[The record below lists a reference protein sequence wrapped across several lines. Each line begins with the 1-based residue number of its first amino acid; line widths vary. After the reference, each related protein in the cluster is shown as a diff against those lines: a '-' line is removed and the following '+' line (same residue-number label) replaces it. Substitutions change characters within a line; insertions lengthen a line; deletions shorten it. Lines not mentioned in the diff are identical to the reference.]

1 VLREIH
7 ISQLA
12 VIEDLTI
19 ELGDG
24 LNCFTGRTGAGKSLI
39 IGAFEILLGLRSGSD
54 MIRPGAQ
61 EARVTGVFDLHDP
74 HVAQK
79 VAAAI
84 DQPDLAPGEPLLIT
98 RKLYASGRTGVSVN
112 GIPVPSG
119 TARQVGELLVDIHG
133 QHDHQF
139 LLKPGNQLDI
149 LDEFSKALPIR
160 KSYSDAYQALK
171 NLIAT
176 RNNLGASVEL
186 RRQQRDLYEFQ
197 ANEIDE
203 AKLVS
208 GEFEELRQR
217 HALLSNVEKIK
228 REAGQ
233 AHSALY
239 DADAAVIERLQIIT
253 QILSNLSELDPALAP
268 IADQVK
274 TGTSILYDAAFELGR
289 HVDRLEINPGEL
301 EEIDDRLNT
310 INRLVSKYTGPRVS
324 HVLTDPP
331 NTTDSVDLILAY
343 REKIGSILDSLITQ
357 DTDQSQVQAKID
369 QTAKEILKLGAQLTT
384 LREAGGKQL
393 KPLIEAQLQD
403 LGMSEAKLTV
413 EFIPAPESLDLT
425 PVPDPSKKLA
435 AGPSGLQT
443 IEILVSTNPGQ
454 PTRPLR
460 KIASGGELSRIMLA
474 LKSILAQTDRV
485 SVLVFDEIDSN
496 IGGRMG
502 TVIGTKLRAL
512 ARPSVSPDSALPPEA
527 KPKKPKKSP
536 SELSTASTPST
547 SASGHQVL
555 CITHLPQIAAFA
567 DRHFRIEKSVQGE
580 GDSRSTSTAVTR
592 LEGDNR
598 IEELAEML
606 TGRNITETTR
616 TQIRELIASAG
627 K

>member
-19 ELGDG
+19 ELGEG

-39 IGAFEILLGLRSGSD
+39 IGAFEILLGLRSGAD

-61 EARVTGVFDLHDP
+61 EARVTGVFDIADP
-74 HVAQK
+74 EVTRK
-79 VAAAI
+79 VALVI
-84 DQPDLAPGEPLLIT
+84 DNPDLSPGEPLLIT

-112 GIPVPSG
+112 GQPIPAGV
-119 TARQVGELLVDIHG
+119 ARQVGELLVDIHG

-139 LLKPGNQLDI
+139 LLKPSNQLDI
-149 LDEFSKALPIR
+149 LDEFAKALPIR
-160 KSYSDAYQALK
+160 KAYTESYTKLK
-171 NLIAT
+171 ELLAT

-186 RRQQRDLYEFQ
+186 RRQQRELYDFQ

-203 AKLVS
+203 AKLVQ

-239 DADAAVIERLQIIT
+239 DSDASVIERLQIIS
-253 QILSNLSELDPALAP
+253 QILSNLGELDPGLAN
-268 IADQVK
+268 IAEQVK
-274 TGTSILYDAAFELGR
+274 TGTSILYDASFELGR

-310 INRLVSKYTGPRVS
+310 INRLVSKYTGPRVAQ
-324 HVLTDPP
+324 VLTEQPH
-331 NTTDSVDLILAY
+331 TTDPIALVLAY
-343 REKIGSILDSLITQ
+343 REKIGAILHSLSSQDQDQTQ
-357 DTDQSQVQAKID
+357 IQQKID
-369 QTAKEILKLGAQLTT
+369 QTAKEILKLGKELGA
-384 LREAGGKQL
+384 LRESGAKEL
-393 KPLIEAQLQD
+393 KPLIEDQLKD

-413 EFIPAPESLDLT
+413 EFIPAPESMELS
-425 PVPDPSKKLA
+425 PAGSKLA

-443 IEILVSTNPGQ
+443 IELLVSTNPGQ

-512 ARPSVSPDSALPPEA
+512 ARPNIPVPSSS
-527 KPKKPKKSP
+527 KKSKKPDPNPTPSSP
-536 SELSTASTPST
+536 SGAGG
-547 SASGHQVL
+547 GHQVL

-580 GDSRSTSTAVTR
+580 GDARSTSTTVTH
-592 LEGDNR
+592 LQGDNR

-606 TGRNITETTR
+606 TGRNITDTTR
-616 TQIRELIASAG
+616 AQIRELIASAG

>member
-1 VLREIH
+1 MLREIH

-61 EARVTGVFDLHDP
+61 EARVTGVFDIADP
-74 HVAQK
+74 EVTRK
-79 VAAAI
+79 VALVI
-84 DQPDLAPGEPLLIT
+84 DNPDLAPGEPLLIT

-112 GIPVPSG
+112 GQPIPSG
-119 TARQVGELLVDIHG
+119 VARQVGELLVDIHG

-139 LLKPGNQLDI
+139 LLKPSNQLDI
-149 LDEFSKALPIR
+149 LDEFSKALLTR
-160 KSYSDAYQALK
+160 KAYTEAYNRLK
-171 NLIAT
+171 ELLAA
-176 RNNLGASVEL
+176 RSNLGASVEL
-186 RRQQRDLYEFQ
+186 RRQQRELYDFQ

-203 AKLVS
+203 ARLLQ

-233 AHSALY
+233 AHGALY
-239 DADAAVIERLQIIT
+239 EADASVIERLQIIA
-253 QILSNLSELDPALAP
+253 QILGNLGELDPGLAN
-268 IADQVK
+268 IAEQVK
-274 TGTSILYDAAFELGR
+274 TGTSLLYDAAFELGR

-310 INRLVSKYTGPRVS
+310 INRLVSKYTGPRVAQ
-324 HVLTDPP
+324 VLTEQPHSTDPV
-331 NTTDSVDLILAY
+331 SLVLAY
-343 REKIGSILDSLITQ
+343 REKIGAILATLNGQDQDQTQ
-357 DTDQSQVQAKID
+357 IQQKID
-369 QTAKEILKLGAQLTT
+369 QTAKEILKLGGQLTT
-384 LREAGGKQL
+384 LREAGAKEL
-393 KPLIEAQLQD
+393 KPLIEEQLKD

-413 EFIPAPESLDLT
+413 EFIGAPESLELS
-425 PVPDPSKKLA
+425 PVPGAGAKLA
-435 AGPSGLQT
+435 AGPWGLQT
-443 IEILVSTNPGQ
+443 IELLVSTNPGQ

-502 TVIGTKLRAL
+502 TIIGTKLRAL
-512 ARPSVSPDSALPPEA
+512 ARPGSATGSDA
-527 KPKKPKKSP
+527 KTKKSKKTDP
-536 SELSTASTPST
+536 TPSH
-547 SASGHQVL
+547 GHQVL

-592 LEGDNR
+592 LEGDER

-606 TGRNITETTR
+606 TGRNITDTTR
-616 TQIRELIASAG
+616 AQIRELIASAG